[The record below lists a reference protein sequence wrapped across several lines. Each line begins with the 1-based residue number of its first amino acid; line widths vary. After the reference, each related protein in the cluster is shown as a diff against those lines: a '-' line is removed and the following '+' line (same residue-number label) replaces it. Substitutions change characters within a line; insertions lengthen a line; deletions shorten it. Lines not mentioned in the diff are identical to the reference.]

1 MNSRLVTDFFA
12 ECAKRSFKR
21 FKFVL
26 LPVLL
31 WVLLYRFALLPES
44 YLEASALWIAAIT
57 FVLGLPLSLLFGID
71 ILQDRYHGFEP
82 SRAVLISLAV
92 AYLNFFLLSVVRAL
106 WRKGIQKL
114 MPPPVEDRDQSAQS
128 ADVK

>member
-57 FVLGLPLSLLFGID
+57 FVLGLPLSLLFGIC
-71 ILQDRYHGFEP
+71 LLYTSP
-82 SRAVLISLAV
+82 S
-92 AYLNFFLLSVVRAL
+92 
-106 WRKGIQKL
+106 
-114 MPPPVEDRDQSAQS
+114 PRD
-128 ADVK
+128 